1 MPQHQ
6 PCPIS
11 LSLSN
16 EGVLKTNSVIWTPLI
31 WLESLLAWMSRL
43 LGEPEIGTAFTISN
57 NQKCLWKLAHH
68 NKRIYAANLH
78 QQGKKK
84 KPYQTCHK
92 KKSNFYKQ
100 KAVWP
105 PTTGALHSLA
115 LPPVVS
121 YCCLRLQDYHGPPRC
136 SSCHRALSPCGAANT
151 LSVGVRGCQ
160 GENQQAPIISLKRD

>member
-16 EGVLKTNSVIWTPLI
+16 EGVLKTKSVIWTLLI
-31 WLESLLAWMSRL
+31 WLERLLAWMSRL
-43 LGEPEIGTAFTISN
+43 LGEPEIGTACTISN
-57 NQKCLWKLAHH
+57 NQKCLWRLAHR

-84 KPYQTCHK
+84 PYQTCHK
-92 KKSNFYKQ
+92 KNSKFYKQ

-105 PTTGALHSLA
+105 PTMGTLHSLTLLHWFPIAVYGFKTIMA
-115 LPPVVS
+115 LLVLLLS
-121 YCCLRLQDYHGPPRC
+121 QGPE
-136 SSCHRALSPCGAANT
+136 SLCGAANT

-160 GENQQAPIISLKRD
+160 GENQRAPIISLKRD

>member
-6 PCPIS
+6 LCPIS

-16 EGVLKTNSVIWTPLI
+16 EGVLKTKPVIWTLLI
-31 WLESLLAWMSRL
+31 WLERLLAWMSRL

-57 NQKCLWKLAHH
+57 NQKCLWRLAHH

-84 KPYQTCHK
+84 SPTKPAIKRTANSINK
-92 KKSNFYKQ
+92 KQYGHQARAQCTAWRCLQWSPI
-100 KAVWP
+100 AVYGFKTNMASSVLLLSQGP
-105 PTTGALHSLA
+105 ESL
-115 LPPVVS
+115 
-121 YCCLRLQDYHGPPRC
+121 Y
-136 SSCHRALSPCGAANT
+136 GAANT